1 VVLELQTAMSTLQKV
16 VDSIAIDVKQGF
28 STIWSEMKK
37 QQEMMKKLNEEVTF
51 VKHSCTDNS
60 SRSTSPETKD

>member
-1 VVLELQTAMSTLQKV
+1 MVLELQTAMSTLQKV

>member
-60 SRSTSPETKD
+60 SRSASPETKD

>member
-1 VVLELQTAMSTLQKV
+1 VMLELQTAMSALQKV
-16 VDSIAIDVKQGF
+16 VDSIAIEVKQGF
-28 STIWSEMKK
+28 SSIWSEMKK
-37 QQEMMKKLNEEVTF
+37 QQEMIKKLNEEVTF